1 MGADLTG
8 DWKIELKTTL
18 RLAGPIVLGNIGQ
31 ILIGVVDTMMIGRI
45 GVVPLG
51 AAAFVN
57 NLFIVPLV
65 TMMGLLAAVTVLVS
79 QSKGAGDKRH
89 VGRHIRH
96 GLAMTFVVSLACCG
110 LMFGNGYFLDSYGQV
125 NEVVEASRIYYWL
138 VVASLFPALLYHC
151 LKSVWEGLGWSQPP
165 MLVLLGGIGL
175 NVFLNWV
182 LIFGKF
188 GLPEMGLVG
197 AGWATLIARSLIAIV
212 MFGLTLRAKRLAEL
226 LPLRWFSGY
235 EWASFAQM
243 LKLGLPMAAQHLFEV
258 GAFAGAGIMVGWIGK
273 EALAA
278 HQIALSCAAMSFMIP
293 LGVSIASGIRVGAA
307 FGAGDKAG
315 IRLIHKTTFGF
326 TFFQTL
332 CSALVFLLAGE
343 WFAGQ
348 FVDDAAVIAAAGS
361 IFVVVGLFQIFD
373 GAQVAVLGALRGMS
387 DVNVPM
393 LITFLT
399 YWVVALPL
407 GYVLGFWL
415 EWRAVGVW
423 MGLAFG
429 LLAAAALLH
438 WRLRRLFAGQV

>member
-1 MGADLTG
+1 M
-8 DWKIELKTTL
+8 ELKTTL

-65 TMMGLLAAVTVLVS
+65 TLMGMLAAVTVLVS
-79 QSKGAGDKRH
+79 QSKGAGDKRQ

-110 LMFGNGYFLDSYGQV
+110 LMFGNGLFLDRYGQV
-125 NEVVEASRIYYWL
+125 GEVVEASRLYYWL

-175 NVFLNWV
+175 NIFLNWV

-188 GLPEMGLVG
+188 GFPEMGLVG
-197 AGWATLIARSLIAIV
+197 AGWATLIARCLIALV

-226 LPLRWFSGY
+226 LPLRWLSGY
-235 EWASFAQM
+235 DWASFSQM

-293 LGVSIASGIRVGAA
+293 LGVSIASGIRIGAA
-307 FGAGDKAG
+307 FGAGDGAG
-315 IRLIHKTTFGF
+315 IRLIHRTTFGF

-332 CSALVFLLAGE
+332 CSALVFLLAGK
-343 WFAGQ
+343 WLAGQ
-348 FVDDAAVIAAAGS
+348 FVDDGAVIAAAGS

-373 GAQVAVLGALRGMS
+373 GAQVACLGALRGMS

-393 LITFLT
+393 AITFLT

-429 LLAAAALLH
+429 LLAAATLLR
-438 WRLRRLFAGQV
+438 WRLLRLFAGRG